1 MPPALAGACL
11 RWAPMAAS
19 ISVSVALQF
28 HLLTA
33 AGKKAQQ
40 KVNIHLYRAPLLM
53 LQFWSVNTRKKDF
66 LPIIL
71 CMKTPVQ
78 GWGKPNFSN
87 VNLCCFT
94 QDQLEQLGSP
104 KGTFVTLSPS
114 KHVKDGHNAVGHEPV
129 SHIWSVCCTLY
140 P

>member
-19 ISVSVALQF
+19 ISVSVALQL

-53 LQFWSVNTRKKDF
+53 SANLHQVHLD
-66 LPIIL
+66 
-71 CMKTPVQ
+71 
-78 GWGKPNFSN
+78 SN
-87 VNLCCFT
+87 ISSYH
-94 QDQLEQLGSP
+94 QR
-104 KGTFVTLSPS
+104 LSPL
-114 KHVKDGHNAVGHEPV
+114 P
-129 SHIWSVCCTLY
+129 L
-140 P
+140 